1 MKERKVKKEK
11 TEEMELPAFCSKHA
25 KRKGGEDVFFDDI
38 VLTNDVGEETVVY
51 NSESNIHLKIT
62 VKSKLVDCNANF
74 SVSICNREGQV
85 YYGTN
90 LVAERGD
97 LLRLRGN
104 NEFSVTFDKLNLL
117 SGKYYVNVGLYNK
130 QNDVLDEIKLAKSF
144 LIHSDYDLKETGII
158 HVDHKWDMGK
168 VDIISY
174 E

>member
-1 MKERKVKKEK
+1 M
-11 TEEMELPAFCSKHA
+11 
-25 KRKGGEDVFFDDI
+25 
-38 VLTNDVGEETVVY
+38 
-51 NSESNIHLKIT
+51 
-62 VKSKLVDCNANF
+62 VDCNANF

-144 LIHSDYDLKETGII
+144 FPI
-158 HVDHKWDMGK
+158 
-168 VDIISY
+168 
-174 E
+174 

>member
-1 MKERKVKKEK
+1 M
-11 TEEMELPAFCSKHA
+11 
-25 KRKGGEDVFFDDI
+25 
-38 VLTNDVGEETVVY
+38 
-51 NSESNIHLKIT
+51 
-62 VKSKLVDCNANF
+62 VDCNANF

-104 NEFSVTFDKLNLL
+104 NEFYVTFDKLNLL

>member
-1 MKERKVKKEK
+1 MCIRD
-11 TEEMELPAFCSKHA
+11 
-25 KRKGGEDVFFDDI
+25 R
-38 VLTNDVGEETVVY
+38 
-51 NSESNIHLKIT
+51 
-62 VKSKLVDCNANF
+62 
-74 SVSICNREGQV
+74 V

-158 HVDHKWDMGK
+158 PVSYTHLDVYKRQGEYLAGTFHKC
-168 VDIISY
+168 
-174 E
+174 